1 MRGARKTRMADRRA
15 RRAAGAATK
24 AGPSVRRL
32 VVFAAVVALTA
43 TAAQAADTAP
53 APKSIWEQDTLT
65 GDWGGAR
72 TALKDKGIDLTL
84 VYIGESLSVLSG
96 GLERRNSYEGRFEF
110 SSDADLEKLIGWKGA
125 TTHVTVYQ
133 LHNGGRVAADN
144 VGSISDPSNID
155 AFGTTRL
162 FTAWFQQNAF
172 DDRFSLRVG
181 QLAADDEFLT
191 SPTAGGLINGTFG
204 WADMFAANMLNGG
217 PAFPLATPGVRIA
230 VKPTD
235 SLTLQ
240 TALFSGDPAGK
251 DCTDIPQRCNRYGTT
266 FSFSGGA
273 LWMGEVQYAIN
284 QGKDAVGLPG
294 VYKLGAW
301 YASANYDDQHFGI
314 DGTGAQ
320 VSLGIDPTATPVT
333 HSGNGGLYGVADQ
346 MVWRG
351 KESSLNLFARGGFA
365 PSDRNLVSYY
375 VDAGAGLKGPLP
387 GRPDDILT
395 FGFAYAKISKDA
407 AAVDE
412 DTVPA
417 VIVRDHEAVFEL
429 SYTAQIAPWW
439 TVQPDIQYIVHPNG
453 GQNSNDPTVRL
464 DNAFVAGVRSTIKF

>member
-1 MRGARKTRMADRRA
+1 M
-15 RRAAGAATK
+15 
-24 AGPSVRRL
+24 RRL
-32 VVFAAVVALTA
+32 VVVAAVVALTA

-251 DCTDIPQRCNRYGTT
+251 DCTDIPQRCNR
-266 FSFSGGA
+266 
-273 LWMGEVQYAIN
+273 
-284 QGKDAVGLPG
+284 LPRPCWARATG
-294 VYKLGAW
+294 W
-301 YASANYDDQHFGI
+301 ISACI
-314 DGTGAQ
+314 
-320 VSLGIDPTATPVT
+320 
-333 HSGNGGLYGVADQ
+333 
-346 MVWRG
+346 R
-351 KESSLNLFARGGFA
+351 
-365 PSDRNLVSYY
+365 
-375 VDAGAGLKGPLP
+375 
-387 GRPDDILT
+387 
-395 FGFAYAKISKDA
+395 
-407 AAVDE
+407 
-412 DTVPA
+412 
-417 VIVRDHEAVFEL
+417 
-429 SYTAQIAPWW
+429 
-439 TVQPDIQYIVHPNG
+439 
-453 GQNSNDPTVRL
+453 
-464 DNAFVAGVRSTIKF
+464 

>member
-1 MRGARKTRMADRRA
+1 MGR
-15 RRAAGAATK
+15 
-24 AGPSVRRL
+24 
-32 VVFAAVVALTA
+32 VVALA
-43 TAAQAADTAP
+43 AVAVLSITAAQAADKAADKAP
-53 APKSIWEQDTLT
+53 APKLIWEQDTLT

-84 VYIGESLSVLSG
+84 IYIGESLSVLSG

-125 TTHVTVYQ
+125 TTHFIVYQ
-133 LHNGGRVAADN
+133 LHNGGRTADD
-144 VGSISDPSNID
+144 VGNISDPSNID

-172 DDRFSLRVG
+172 DDRFSLRIG

-204 WADMFAANMLNGG
+204 WADMVAANMLNGG
-217 PAFPLATPGVRIA
+217 PAFPLATPGVRLA

-235 SLTLQ
+235 SLKLQ
-240 TALFSGDPAGK
+240 TAVFSGDPAGK
-251 DCTDIPQRCNRYGTT
+251 DCTDIPQRCNRHGTT

-273 LWMGEVQYAIN
+273 LWMGELQYAVN

-301 YASANYDDQHFGI
+301 YATADFNDQHFGI

-320 VSLGIDPTATPVT
+320 VSLGVDPTATPVT
-333 HSGNGGLYGVADQ
+333 HSGNGGFYGVADQ

-351 KESSLNLFARGGFA
+351 TDSSLNLFARGGFA
-365 PSDRNLVSYY
+365 PSDRKLVSYY

-387 GRPDDILT
+387 GRPDDTLT
-395 FGFAYAKISKDA
+395 FGFAYAKISKDL
-407 AAVDE
+407 AAVDQ

-417 VIVRDHEAVFEL
+417 VIVRDYEAVFEL
-429 SYTAQIAPWW
+429 SYAAQIAPWW
-439 TVQPDIQYIVHPNG
+439 IVQPDIQYIVHPNG
-453 GQNSNDPTVRL
+453 GQNPNDATVRL
-464 DNAFVAGVRSTIKF
+464 ENAFVAGVRSTIKF